1 MGWGGWNYASKY
13 EKESST
19 NPKKLYFKSFTQ
31 IIYLL
36 EQNMCHKSV
45 K

>member
-19 NPKKLYFKSFTQ
+19 NPKKIIFQKFHTNYLFT
-31 IIYLL
+31 
-36 EQNMCHKSV
+36 
-45 K
+45 